1 MGWNLT
7 GIHAVVIQ
15 KVRRFIEQRRQ
26 PRRLAGKKL
35 MDLTY
40 AKHDR
45 AAPRNED
52 TVVVRKHAK
61 VFVLL
66 QIARSRFFPA
76 DTFGAEVQF
85 VCINALVK
93 EADYLIAIA
102 QVPSPDIQRPRSRQA
117 MALLASYILI
127 DSNYFFVSEN
137 GNCIGCHLTQVIASE
152 EGRGEDRPER
162 HVRYRLI
169 VG

>member
-1 MGWNLT
+1 MSAQSLEQRLKRLNGCLSRPKKREESDLNAFERRAGLGWNLT

-61 VFVLL
+61 VFVLP

-85 VCINALVK
+85 VCIDARLK
-93 EADYLIAIA
+93 RPITL
-102 QVPSPDIQRPRSRQA
+102 SPLLRSRAQISKGPA
-117 MALLASYILI
+117 P
-127 DSNYFFVSEN
+127 
-137 GNCIGCHLTQVIASE
+137 
-152 EGRGEDRPER
+152 DRRWPCLPR
-162 HVRYRLI
+162 TS
-169 VG
+169 